1 MVTLGTTG
9 LASKEDFSAV
19 QLRKNSANLSPPKGV
34 GRELRPY
41 KEGEVMLIQV
51 NIFILY
57 IVTVQY
63 LLDIITLQVSCNPN
77 SYTR

>member
-1 MVTLGTTG
+1 MTPTG

-51 NIFILY
+51 RI
-57 IVTVQY
+57 QY
-63 LLDIITLQVSCNPN
+63 VCL
-77 SYTR
+77 